1 MSGTVQSSVAGGL
14 VRTWAVTR
22 FGPITR
28 AGRLALHL
36 LRSGMS
42 RMTAISTPAS
52 PSLPCVRHRRL
63 LLKESLAPLRR
74 GAVRG
79 RQRKGRL
86 SKNPKGRDGLKRK
99 SPPPPDHGFNLG
111 MSVAR
116 RKARSHPKRSR
127 ALQQLPATRMPT
139 SLTHITVDGKNG
151 KSVLGG
157 RSSRRRRRRSVAVRR
172 PLHLHG
178 AESRQR
184 GVTNDEK
191 IGQRGLMIVVK
202 IVGKIVG
209 KIVAKIVARIVVMS
223 DAMSDATSVGMIA
236 VTIDGRIVGTIE
248 EMTAGK
254 PGGMSPV
261 IGVRRHRRDRW
272 ADRFRR

>member
-1 MSGTVQSSVAGGL
+1 M
-14 VRTWAVTR
+14 
-22 FGPITR
+22 
-28 AGRLALHL
+28 
-36 LRSGMS
+36 
-42 RMTAISTPAS
+42 
-52 PSLPCVRHRRL
+52 
-63 LLKESLAPLRR
+63 
-74 GAVRG
+74 
-79 RQRKGRL
+79 
-86 SKNPKGRDGLKRK
+86 
-99 SPPPPDHGFNLG
+99 
-111 MSVAR
+111 
-116 RKARSHPKRSR
+116 
-127 ALQQLPATRMPT
+127 
-139 SLTHITVDGKNG
+139 HITVDGKNG
-151 KSVLGG
+151 RSVLGG

-172 PLHLHG
+172 PLPLHLHG

-184 GVTNDEK
+184 GATATNDEK

-209 KIVAKIVARIVVMS
+209 KIVARIVVMS

-261 IGVRRHRRDRW
+261 IGVRRHHRDRW